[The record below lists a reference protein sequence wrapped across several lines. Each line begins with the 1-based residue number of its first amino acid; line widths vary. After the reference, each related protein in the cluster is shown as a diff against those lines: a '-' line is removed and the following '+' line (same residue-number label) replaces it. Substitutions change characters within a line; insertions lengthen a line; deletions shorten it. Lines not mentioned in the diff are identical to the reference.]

1 MLVLSHGGMQ
11 MLNCDLWD
19 SFPDQGLNPG
29 PPAWELRV
37 FSHWIIGEVPGEYS
51 GLEIICLQGD
61 SALSGTH
68 MTTVRLKGCI
78 HMRGCY
84 DE

>member
-1 MLVLSHGGMQ
+1 MLVLSCGGMQ
-11 MLNCDLWD
+11 ILSCGLWD
-19 SFPDQGLNPG
+19 SFPDQGLPES
-29 PPAWELRV
+29 PAWELRV
-37 FSHWIIGEVPGEYS
+37 FSHWTIGEVPGEYS

-61 SALSGTH
+61 SSLSGTH